1 MRWNIP
7 NSLTVARIA
16 AVPLFLLFLFLPGTV
31 FKILALA
38 IFAVAV
44 LTDAMDGYLARS
56 LKEITTF
63 GKLADPIADKILVTA
78 ALVSFVE
85 FGELRALPVI
95 VILAR
100 EFLVT
105 GLRIFAMA
113 ESAVIPAS
121 TLGKAKTI
129 SQVGLVL
136 FILATRYFGI
146 GAWGT
151 LAKETFL
158 YFAVALAVVSG
169 GEYFWRAR
177 RLFVPRVNP

>member
-1 MRWNIP
+1 VRWNIP

-16 AVPLFLLFLFLPGTV
+16 SVPLFLLFLFLPGTV

-38 IFAVAV
+38 IFALAA
-44 LTDAMDGYLARS
+44 LTDAVDGYLARS
-56 LKEITTF
+56 LREVTTF

-78 ALVSFVE
+78 AFVSFVE

-105 GLRIFAMA
+105 GLRILAVA
-113 ESAVIPAS
+113 EGVVITAS
-121 TLGKAKTI
+121 SLGKAKTI
-129 SQVGLVL
+129 SHVGLAL

-146 GAWGT
+146 GAWGE
-151 LAKETFL
+151 LAKDAFL
-158 YFAVALAVVSG
+158 YLALALAVVSG

-177 RLFVPRVNP
+177 QLFRPTPSS

>member
-1 MRWNIP
+1 MRWNVP
-7 NSLTVARIA
+7 NSLTLARLA
-16 AVPLFLLFLFLPGTV
+16 AVPLFLTFLFLPGTV

-38 IFAVAV
+38 LFAVAA
-44 LTDAMDGYLARS
+44 LTDAVDGYLARS
-56 LKEITTF
+56 LREVTTF
-63 GKLADPIADKILVTA
+63 GKLADPIADKILVAA

-105 GLRIFAMA
+105 GLRVLALA
-113 ESAVIPAS
+113 EGLVIPAS
-121 TLGKAKTI
+121 PLGKLKTL
-129 SQVGLVL
+129 SHVGLAL

-146 GAWGT
+146 GELGRVF
-151 LAKETFL
+151 KEVFL
-158 YFAVALAVVSG
+158 YLAVALAVISG

-177 RLFVPRVNP
+177 KLFRPSSSG

>member
-1 MRWNIP
+1 M
-7 NSLTVARIA
+7 
-16 AVPLFLLFLFLPGTV
+16 PGTV

-38 IFAVAV
+38 IFAVAA
-44 LTDAMDGYLARS
+44 LTDAVDGYLARS
-56 LKEITTF
+56 LREVTTF
-63 GKLADPIADKILVTA
+63 GKLADPIADKVLVAA

-85 FGELRALPVI
+85 FGELRAIPVI

-113 ESAVIPAS
+113 EGVVISAS
-121 TLGKAKTI
+121 SLGKLKTI
-129 SQVGLVL
+129 SHVGLVL

-146 GAWGT
+146 GVWGE
-151 LAKETFL
+151 LAKQVFL
-158 YFAVALAVVSG
+158 YLAVALAVVSG

-177 RLFVPRVNP
+177 ALFRPRVTS